1 MTETCNLPAVVPAG
15 GQMDVMTLAQMFVK
29 SGYFT
34 DVKDVAQ
41 AVVKIVAGQE
51 VGLGPMA
58 SLMGIYI
65 VQGKP
70 SWSANLMATQIRRS
84 QRYDYRINELSDGA
98 CELEFFERGR
108 SLGKSRFT
116 MADAKQAR
124 LAEKEIWKSYPRNM
138 LFARAMSN
146 GCRWYCADVF
156 GGVTPYT
163 PEELGGEPP
172 PGDLRPEIRD
182 IAPPEPDARINTA
195 TGEIVEP
202 AAPPSNGPTTQEIY
216 ARRQKL
222 MARWE
227 ALWHEAQALGIT
239 DVQPISSNAPTDT
252 IVERGKALSALIA
265 ERKRERADVAR
276 DVEDLFPGV
285 SDGR

>member
-1 MTETCNLPAVVPAG
+1 MVDARNLPAKVTPIDLAPASAP
-15 GQMDVMTLAQMFVK
+15 MDVMTLAQMFVK

-70 SWSANLMATQIRRS
+70 SWSANLMATQIRNSR
-84 QRYDYRINELSDGA
+84 RYDYRIVELSDTA
-98 CELEFFERGR
+98 CELEFLQGKQ
-108 SLGKSRFT
+108 SLGTSRFT
-116 MADAKQAR
+116 LDDARKAG
-124 LAEKEIWKSYPRNM
+124 LANKEIWKSYPRNM

-163 PEELGGEPP
+163 PEELNSNVPAD
-172 PGDLRPEIRD
+172 DLRPVGATVPEN
-182 IAPPEPDARINTA
+182 PPVDLQNIHPEEGMDDL
-195 TGEIVEP
+195 EFDEP
-202 AAPPSNGPTTQEIY
+202 ASDADES
-216 ARRQKL
+216 RRL
-222 MARWE
+222 D
-227 ALWHEAQALGIT
+227 LLT
-239 DVQPISSNAPTDT
+239 S
-252 IVERGKALSALIA
+252 LL
-265 ERKRERADVAR
+265 ERADAKGPQGRANLRKWWELHYPDDADPEKAR
-276 DVEDLFPGV
+276 LATVEAAYALV
-285 SDGR
+285 TAKR